1 MKNIA
6 IIPARSGS
14 KGVKDKNIRPLN
26 GIPLMGY
33 AIKAALDSKMFDTV
47 MVSTDS
53 SHYQEMALQ
62 LGAECPFLRSAA
74 TSSDKASS
82 WDAVKEVISNY
93 HGLGKDYDTLTLL
106 QPTSP
111 MRTANDIIGA
121 FTLFK
126 EKDAN
131 AIVSVCEMEH
141 SPLWSNTLEDDLSM
155 INFYREGGADSNRQ
169 MLRTFYRLNG
179 AIYLMKVE
187 CLKEVDKLYANR
199 CYAYVMPQNKS
210 IDIDTI
216 LDFELAEF
224 MMRKSAKLKT

>member
-26 GIPLMGY
+26 GVPLIGY

-53 SHYQEMALQ
+53 VRYQEVAIQ
-62 LGAECPFLRSAA
+62 LGAECPFLRSEA

-82 WDAVKEVISNY
+82 WDAVKEVIANY
-93 HGLGKDYDTLTLL
+93 HELGKEFDSLTLL

-111 MRTANDIIGA
+111 MRKAEDIVGA
-121 FTLFK
+121 FELFN
-126 EKDAN
+126 EKNAN
-131 AIVSVCEMEH
+131 AVVSVCEMEH

-155 INFYREGGADSNRQ
+155 VHFYRKGGADSNRQ
-169 MLRTFYRLNG
+169 MLKTFYRLNG
-179 AIYLMKVE
+179 AIYLMKTE
-187 CLKEVDKLYANR
+187 CLQEIDKLYANR
-199 CYAYVMPQNKS
+199 CYAFVMPQERS
-210 IDIDTI
+210 VDIDTE
-216 LDFELAEF
+216 LDFHLADFLMKEG
-224 MMRKSAKLKT
+224 LI